1 MSNVLL
7 PMDTRRQLLR
17 ALKTRYQAAS
27 KAEKNRLLE
36 EFILISECYR
46 KSAI

>member
-1 MSNVLL
+1 MSNALL

-27 KAEKNRLLE
+27 KAEKTVSVQRE
-36 EFILISECYR
+36 PY
-46 KSAI
+46 